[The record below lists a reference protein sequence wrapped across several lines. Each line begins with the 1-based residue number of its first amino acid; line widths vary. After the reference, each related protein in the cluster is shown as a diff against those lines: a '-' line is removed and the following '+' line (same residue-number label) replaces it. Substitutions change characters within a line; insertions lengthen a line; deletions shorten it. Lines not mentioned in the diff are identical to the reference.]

1 MAFSSIQHTSWCLR
15 VLFVKI
21 NLTTNL
27 RNNIKIRTKVYRLFP
42 DAVLSKDLGINWHLY
57 PFHKCRGFLKLSG
70 RCKTIPQWVC
80 TAAQKNK
87 SDTITYFLNSIQN
100 TITEKGMH
108 FQTASHP
115 WKKVNSTVWDKLK
128 WQLNESHDAL
138 SDSLCSMK
146 LHQGP

>member
-1 MAFSSIQHTSWCLR
+1 VAFSSIQHTSWCLR

-100 TITEKGMH
+100 TITEKGMIH
-108 FQTASHP
+108 STNTGGFWNFLEDVRLYHSGFALPLRKT
-115 WKKVNSTVWDKLK
+115 KVIPLPTF
-128 WQLNESHDAL
+128 
-138 SDSLCSMK
+138 
-146 LHQGP
+146 